1 MSGCGRTLFWIGFT
15 ERTISNLKLS
25 THNICSKLSTLV
37 VPRQNGP
44 CQEKNRL
51 FYDFLPESTTFVLW
65 RTAKT
70 WMQPST
76 KTKDTFEP
84 SNETVFDKKTVH
96 GRKQMH
102 KWECK
107 AAGRAFWGTTSQSRL
122 RLANLFSK
130 GERSFVQPLRRFAPA
145 PLVGEPL
152 AGRVSPAVR
161 IGPIGRKAAGPV
173 RMGSSCGTA
182 P

>member
-15 ERTISNLKLS
+15 ERTISNLKHS
-25 THNICSKLSTLV
+25 THSICSKLSTIV

-51 FYDFLPESTTFVLW
+51 FYDFRPGSTTFVLW

-84 SNETVFDKKTVH
+84 SNETVFDKITVH

-102 KWECK
+102 NWECK
-107 AAGRAFWGTTSQSRL
+107 AAGRAFWGTTSQAL
-122 RLANLFSK
+122 RASSPGRKDSLRPEGDVANSDRGRTATGEPVMAVLD
-130 GERSFVQPLRRFAPA
+130 ERSF
-145 PLVGEPL
+145 
-152 AGRVSPAVR
+152 SH
-161 IGPIGRKAAGPV
+161 
-173 RMGSSCGTA
+173 S
-182 P
+182 

>member
-15 ERTISNLKLS
+15 ERTISNLKHS
-25 THNICSKLSTLV
+25 THSIYSKLSTIV

-51 FYDFLPESTTFVLW
+51 FYDFLPGSTTFVLW

-84 SNETVFDKKTVH
+84 SNETVFDEKTVH
-96 GRKQMH
+96 GRKQMY

-107 AAGRAFWGTTSQSRL
+107 AAGRAFLGYNLSVSPTARQLPWWGSWRAGDGCTGRVKFSAIGNDRAPLFRFTT
-122 RLANLFSK
+122 AC
-130 GERSFVQPLRRFAPA
+130 PA
-145 PLVGEPL
+145 PF
-152 AGRVSPAVR
+152 VR
-161 IGPIGRKAAGPV
+161 AQFR
-173 RMGSSCGTA
+173 SYYQ
-182 P
+182 

>member
-15 ERTISNLKLS
+15 RRTISNLKHS
-25 THNICSKLSTLV
+25 TYNINSKLSTIV

-51 FYDFLPESTTFVLW
+51 FYDFLPGSMTFVLW

-84 SNETVFDKKTVH
+84 SNETVFNEKTVH
-96 GRKQMH
+96 GRKQMY
-102 KWECK
+102 KWESK
-107 AAGRAFWGTTSQSRL
+107 AVGRAAFVQPL
-122 RLANLFSK
+122 RLASLFSK
-130 GERSFVQPLRRFAPA
+130 GEFSLVQPLRRFAPA

-152 AGRVSPAVR
+152 ASR
-161 IGPIGRKAAGPV
+161 
-173 RMGSSCGTA
+173 
-182 P
+182 

>member
-15 ERTISNLKLS
+15 ERTISNLKHS
-25 THNICSKLSTLV
+25 THSICSKLSTIV

-84 SNETVFDKKTVH
+84 SNETVSDEKTAH
-96 GRKQMH
+96 GRKQMY
-102 KWECK
+102 KWECQ
-107 AAGRAFWGTTSQSRL
+107 AAGRAFFCTTSQAL
-122 RLANLFSK
+122 RA
-130 GERSFVQPLRRFAPA
+130 SFPGRKDSLRRRGIVCGMPR
-145 PLVGEPL
+145 PLLQGE
-152 AGRVSPAVR
+152 VSPKVTER
-161 IGPIGRKAAGPV
+161 LHEG
-173 RMGSSCGTA
+173 
-182 P
+182 